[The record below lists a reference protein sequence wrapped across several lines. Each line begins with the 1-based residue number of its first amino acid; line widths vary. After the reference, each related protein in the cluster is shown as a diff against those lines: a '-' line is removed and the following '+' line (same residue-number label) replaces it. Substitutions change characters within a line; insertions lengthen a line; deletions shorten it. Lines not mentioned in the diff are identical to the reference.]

1 MSAAVC
7 RVVHV
12 DHVESRPSVPE
23 TASKP
28 LHRLKQVRRQQQVS
42 LRTIARRLNIGVAEA
57 RRQEDPKTDLPLSQL
72 YAWQRALNV
81 PLAELLVDSH
91 LELSAP
97 IQQRAQ
103 LVRVMKTVAS
113 LLEYADTEPV
123 RWLADMLFEQLT
135 EIMPELTEIGPW
147 QPSGSQRTLE
157 EVGQVYERQ
166 FSHAVLSE
174 AV

>member
-1 MSAAVC
+1 MSMAIC
-7 RVVHV
+7 RI
-12 DHVESRPSVPE
+12 DQADNSECGLSVGE
-23 TASKP
+23 TPGKP

-57 RRQEDPKTDLPLSQL
+57 RRQEDPNTDLPLNQL

-81 PLAELLVDSH
+81 PVAELLVDSH

-97 IQQRAQ
+97 IYQRAQ

-113 LLEYADTEPV
+113 MFEYADSDPV
-123 RWLADMLFEQLT
+123 RRLADMLFEQLT
-135 EIMPELTEIGPW
+135 EIMPELAEIGPW
-147 QPSGSQRTLE
+147 QASGSQRTLD

-166 FSHAVLSE
+166 FSHAALGE